1 MNFRCGFVSNS
12 SSCAFIV
19 YGRKL
24 SDDEV
29 RQILEAVYNYYKDK
43 PDDENYDYFVKDFD
57 VDEIMNE
64 PYEVADYLGELGIY
78 CSDEDS
84 CGETSYFLG
93 RGNYI
98 DYMDE
103 FDPNEMK
110 EDYKEYLDKL
120 KTKFKIELPETKP
133 ALYGYRVVG

>member
-12 SSCAFIV
+12 SSCAFII

-43 PDDENYDYFVKDFD
+43 PDDKNYDYFVKDFD
-57 VDEIMNE
+57 IDEIMNE
-64 PYEVADYLGELGIY
+64 PYEVADYLGELGIH

-120 KTKFKIELPETKP
+120 KTKFRIELPETKP
-133 ALYGYRVVG
+133 ALFGYRVVG

>member
-1 MNFRCGFVSNS
+1 MNLRCGFVSNS
-12 SSCAFIV
+12 SSCAFII

-24 SDDEV
+24 SDDEI

-43 PDDENYDYFVKDFD
+43 TDDENYDYFVKDFD
-57 VDEIMNE
+57 IDEIMNE

-78 CSDEDS
+78 CSNEYS

-93 RGNYI
+93 GGNYI
-98 DYMDE
+98 EYMDE

-120 KTKFKIELPETKP
+120 KTKFGIELPEAKP
-133 ALYGYRVVG
+133 ALYGYRISG